1 MPMEQIIEPTV
12 DVNLQE
18 EEWKDGEMQK
28 INKFLLSLLHKPYRP
43 TMVDIINILDGYE
56 VEYTPLETDSM
67 TYVFR
72 ITLKVYK
79 FTRSVDEETKN
90 VSYEVMK
97 VNTVIVDGKDSET
110 CIDTIKRGFVLESQ
124 TAEVNRI
131 LDEIKSLVDEI
142 EDTLTF

>member
-18 EEWKDGEMQK
+18 EEWKDGEIQK
-28 INKFLLSLLHKPYRP
+28 INNFLLNILHKPYRP

-56 VEYTPLETDSM
+56 VKYTPLETDSM

-79 FTRSVDEETKN
+79 FTRSVDEEIKN
-90 VSYEVMK
+90 ASYEVMK
-97 VNTVIVDGKDSET
+97 VNTVIVDGKDSED

-124 TAEVNRI
+124 PNEVNGI
-131 LDEIKSLVDEI
+131 LDEIKSLIDEI
-142 EDTLTF
+142 EDTLIF

>member
-1 MPMEQIIEPTV
+1 MEQIIEPTV

-18 EEWKDGEMQK
+18 EEWKDSEMQK
-28 INKFLLSLLHKPYRP
+28 INKFLLSILHKPYRP
-43 TMVDIINILDGYE
+43 TMADIINILDGYE

-79 FTRSVDEETKN
+79 FTRSVDEVSN
-90 VSYEVMK
+90 NASYEVMK
-97 VNTVIVDGKDSET
+97 INTVIVDGKDSET

-124 TAEVNRI
+124 PAEVNRI
-131 LDEIKSLVDEI
+131 LDEIKSLVEEI
-142 EDTLTF
+142 EDTLAF

>member
-1 MPMEQIIEPTV
+1 MPMEQINEPTV

-18 EEWKDGEMQK
+18 EEWKDSEMQK
-28 INKFLLSLLHKPYRP
+28 INKFLLSILHKPYRP
-43 TMVDIINILDGYE
+43 TMADIINILDGYE

-79 FTRSVDEETKN
+79 FTRSVDEVSNNT
-90 VSYEVMK
+90 SYEVMK

-110 CIDTIKRGFVLESQ
+110 CIDIIKRGFVLESQ
-124 TAEVNRI
+124 PNEVNGI
-131 LDEIKSLVDEI
+131 LDEIKSLI
-142 EDTLTF
+142 ERICTSLQN